1 MSLYNGP
8 PRGGSRG
15 GRDQFNWENVKS
27 DKDRE
32 FYLGH
37 SVNAL
42 QGRWQKG
49 KDVYWYTREKA
60 DQDANEAAELLA
72 VKQREED
79 LMAEAL
85 GIKPKTIRAPK
96 QPSLDQRDMAQLMQR
111 GEDEEDEDPARQA
124 ERIKGLG
131 YRVNAVTGAGEADR
145 EVLAG
150 TAPAQ
155 SAPAQQQPA
164 NGGALPLP
172 PSLNAADQKRML
184 KLQKKA
190 EKEKRRAEKKEKRKA
205 KKAHK
210 KAKKE
215 AKQAKQERKPAKDAA
230 PSSSGSG
237 SSEDASGDEAAAAG
251 AGAGAAD
258 GPKRTRHDSP
268 TPEEQP
274 LKRAKPVEEDSRRRQ
289 GHDSESPPLR
299 EDGHAAAVTRE
310 RSPIGGADVRRRVD
324 ERTEHRRERSPAH
337 HRADDRRRD
346 GSPPRH
352 RGRDRDDDR
361 DRDRDRY
368 YDSSRHDRS
377 DRWEEGSRDR
387 YRRDDRRERSPE
399 RRRQHSRS
407 PERRR

>member
-1 MSLYNGP
+1 MAFYIESI
-8 PRGGSRG
+8 SISS
-15 GRDQFNWENVKS
+15 FVK
-27 DKDRE
+27 
-32 FYLGH
+32 
-37 SVNAL
+37 
-42 QGRWQKG
+42 
-49 KDVYWYTREKA
+49 
-60 DQDANEAAELLA
+60 
-72 VKQREED
+72 
-79 LMAEAL
+79 M
-85 GIKPKTIRAPK
+85 
-96 QPSLDQRDMAQLMQR
+96 LMQSWACR
-111 GEDEEDEDPARQA
+111 
-124 ERIKGLG
+124 
-131 YRVNAVTGAGEADR
+131 NAVTGAGEADR

-190 EKEKRRAEKKEKRKA
+190 EKEKRRAEKKVCCHAMGSTHELAKHILWHVYSQHCQGDLLMLLSLESDAFIGLPTTRQCPPSAVWHGLKGVLVMVQEKRKA

-251 AGAGAAD
+251 AGAGAAN
-258 GPKRTRHDSP
+258 GLKRTRHDSP